1 MYMRVVSLPLLI
13 TRVCYMHGYVL
24 HLHIHIHIHSH
35 IDNLVIL
42 NHRLCFKLKLTGF
55 HFLSHYEY
63 HNSVLCKTQFC
74 LC

>member
-13 TRVCYMHGYVL
+13 NVVCCVL
-24 HLHIHIHIHSH
+24 VCVIHLHIRIYSH
-35 IDNLVIL
+35 IDDLVML

-55 HFLSHYEY
+55 HSLPHYEY